1 MRQIY
6 RKVGFFFFSH
16 SQSTHT
22 GDAKKITKV
31 ASPRLDGLDETHK
44 FEILKLN
51 TVIEQY
57 CKDQLSS
64 MESGV
69 QG

>member
-1 MRQIY
+1 M
-6 RKVGFFFFSH
+6 
-16 SQSTHT
+16 
-22 GDAKKITKV
+22 